1 MIGGSGESAIAL
13 DSSDRTHH
21 IIGYAQN
28 RLPGDVPSACPTR
41 ASARHHHKALSFR
54 HFRNVLSREIG
65 FESRQLSWSTQRS
78 VCGSNVGL
86 VSIDPEG
93 TAVMFGLA
101 APGGKSSVDTGRFS
115 PFYDA
120 A

>member
-1 MIGGSGESAIAL
+1 VIELTTLLVMPKPVAAETCPVRV
-13 DSSDRTHH
+13 SDE
-21 IIGYAQN
+21 
-28 RLPGDVPSACPTR
+28 

-78 VCGSNVGL
+78 VCGSDVGL
-86 VSIDPEG
+86 VNIDPEG

-101 APGGKSSVDTGRFS
+101 APGGKSWVDTGRFS